1 MVAPG
6 RHKLVLQTVHDDA
19 TGRGR
24 VETLLG
30 TYRVSIEDIV
40 ITLLWGRDPYVSVSE
55 SELSSV
61 REIVHEDRMINSGPV
76 PFRSRLEVS
85 HRVQVRDVDAVRVWL
100 GAFRAVLLHV
110 HCEEA
115 HLMPFDVL

>member
-61 REIVHEDRMINSGPV
+61 RESI
-76 PFRSRLEVS
+76 L
-85 HRVQVRDVDAVRVWL
+85 
-100 GAFRAVLLHV
+100 
-110 HCEEA
+110 
-115 HLMPFDVL
+115 DVLGQHA